1 MRSNALLIGGIVLV
15 ALAILVWLATFTVH
29 QTQQAVIVQFGAIQ
43 RTIERPGL
51 HFKVPFVQDVVFL
64 ERRVLNLDPEAETIV
79 LADQRR
85 LIVDAFVRYRIMDP
99 EQFIRV
105 AISETNLRNRLEP
118 IVNNALRSVL
128 GTVLLPTILSEERD
142 NLMQQ
147 ITRSVNDAVN
157 VEQSDFGIEVL
168 DVRIVRADLLPEVS
182 QAVYARMRAERE
194 RDAAEFRAQ
203 GEEQFQTITAEA
215 DRQAIVIQA
224 EAQRQAE
231 ILRGEGEAER
241 TNILA
246 QAFGQDPAFFE
257 FYRTMQAYEA
267 ALQPGSTRFV
277 LPPEGEFFRF
287 FNSDLNARAGG
298 APAPAPAAAPSAA
311 GRGAEA
317 GAASPSQ
324 PEPAITQ

>member
-1 MRSNALLIGGIVLV
+1 MRSNALLFGGVVLV
-15 ALAILVWLATFTVH
+15 AIAILVYLATFTVH

-43 RTIERPGL
+43 RTISEPGL
-51 HFKVPFVQDVVFL
+51 HFKVPFVQDVQFL

-85 LIVDAFVRYRIMDP
+85 LTVDSFVRYRITDP
-99 EQFIRV
+99 QQFIRV
-105 AISETNLRNRLEP
+105 AISESNLRNRLEP
-118 IVNNALRSVL
+118 IVNNSLRSVL
-128 GTVLLPTILSEERD
+128 GKTVLTTILSEERD
-142 NLMQQ
+142 DLMEQ
-147 ITRSVNDAVN
+147 ITSNVNSSVN

-182 QAVYARMRAERE
+182 EAVYARMRAERE

-246 QAFGQDPAFFE
+246 GAFGQDPEFFE

-267 ALQPGSTRFV
+267 ALQPGTTRFV

-287 FNSDLNARAGG
+287 FGSDLDARPGEGG
-298 APAPAPAAAPSAA
+298 GSIAPGQGSGQGSGQSSALGASQAAPAPA
-311 GRGAEA
+311 
-317 GAASPSQ
+317 Q
-324 PEPAITQ
+324 

>member
-1 MRSNALLIGGIVLV
+1 MRSNALLIGGVVLV
-15 ALAILVWLATFTVH
+15 AIAIMVYLATFTVH

-43 RTIERPGL
+43 RTIDRPGL
-51 HFKVPFVQDVVFL
+51 HFKVPFIQDVQFL

-85 LIVDAFVRYRIMDP
+85 LIVDAFVRYRITDP
-99 EQFIRV
+99 QQFIRV
-105 AISETNLRNRLEP
+105 AISESNLRNRLEP

-128 GTVLLPTILSEERD
+128 GTVLLPTILSEARD
-142 NLMQQ
+142 DLMGQ
-147 ITRSVNDAVN
+147 ITRGVNDAVN
-157 VEQSDFGIEVL
+157 TEQSDFGIEVL

-215 DRQAIVIQA
+215 DRQATVIQA

-241 TNILA
+241 TKILA
-246 QAFGQDPAFFE
+246 EAFGRDPGFFE
-257 FYRTMQAYEA
+257 FYRTMQAYEE
-267 ALQPGSTRFV
+267 ALKADNTRFV

-287 FNSDLNARAGG
+287 FGTDSALRPGAGG
-298 APAPAPAAAPSAA
+298 AGTDGPAATSARPSLGGAANASESAPAV
-311 GRGAEA
+311 
-317 GAASPSQ
+317 
-324 PEPAITQ
+324 TQ